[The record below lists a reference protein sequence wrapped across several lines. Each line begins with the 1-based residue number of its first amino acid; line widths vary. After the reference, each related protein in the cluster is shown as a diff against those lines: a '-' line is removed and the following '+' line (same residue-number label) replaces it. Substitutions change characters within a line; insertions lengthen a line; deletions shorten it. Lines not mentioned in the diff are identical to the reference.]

1 MLYTCKQAAK
11 THLGLQLTKEVK
23 KENRVR
29 NVQSEDT
36 MRTFLIVCIGEEQV
50 LCILLVLTEMIKVFI
65 S

>member
-1 MLYTCKQAAK
+1 MLYTGKQAAK